1 MSGDVQNA
9 DPASS
14 KPPNKIMKQELLTD
28 CNFFADFFVESSET
42 AVDEVNS
49 YPSSSE
55 SSADILSYW
64 QTKEAL

>member
-1 MSGDVQNA
+1 
-9 DPASS
+9 
-14 KPPNKIMKQELLTD
+14 MKQELLTD